1 MLDILVTGG
10 EIYDGTGAPPVRAD
24 LGITGDKIQL
34 LSTSADPASAGRVI
48 DATGKAV
55 CPGFI
60 NILSH
65 SYYSILTDPRS
76 LGELTQGVTTEIFGE
91 GSSMGP
97 LTPAM
102 ADLERADGDDVQ
114 WLRLSEY
121 LHYAEQ
127 RGIRPRRWP
136 KARSASARR

>member
-10 EIYDGTGAPPVRAD
+10 KIYDGTGAPPVRAD

-76 LGELTQGVTTEIFGE
+76 LGELAQGVTTEIFGE